1 MLWATQASRNA
12 PYTARL
18 PAVKKT
24 SLMLIAV
31 PLAAMSLAGCGA
43 TASEKEVVYTVTG
56 DGGKASVTYT
66 VDGKGSTQ
74 QENVA
79 SLPWTHKMTLKQGL
93 VDINVLT
100 VIAQNS
106 GDGKIACS
114 ISVDGKEVKT
124 ATSSGQF
131 AIATCT
137 SNLK

>member
-1 MLWATQASRNA
+1 M
-12 PYTARL
+12 
-18 PAVKKT
+18 KKT
-24 SLMLIAV
+24 IAAIAV
-31 PLAAMSLAGCGA
+31 IPAALLALSACGTA
-43 TASEKEVVYTVTG
+43 TTTSDKEIVYTVTG
-56 DGGKASVTYT
+56 DSGKASVTYSA
-66 VDGKGSTQ
+66 DGKGSTQ
-74 QENVA
+74 QDNAA

-93 VDINVLT
+93 VDLNVLT

-137 SNLK
+137 SDLK